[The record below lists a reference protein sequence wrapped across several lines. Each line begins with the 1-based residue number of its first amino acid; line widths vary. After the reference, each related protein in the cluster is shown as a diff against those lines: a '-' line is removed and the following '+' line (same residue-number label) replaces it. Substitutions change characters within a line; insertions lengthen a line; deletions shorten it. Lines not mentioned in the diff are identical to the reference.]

1 MDEIIKYCQIS
12 KRNKTDTC
20 NVVKYNKL
28 QTSSNNPNISA
39 RMRYSQRVH
48 TATPSTNTYTSYT
61 IKYGIPQPPVVPP
74 TRNNPLF
81 MTMFF

>member
-12 KRNKTDTC
+12 RRNKTDTC

-28 QTSSNNPNISA
+28 QTSTNNPNIST
-39 RMRYSQRVH
+39 RMRYSQYVN
-48 TATPSTNTYTSYT
+48 TATPSKNTYTSYT
-61 IKYGIPQPPVVPP
+61 QNYGILAPPVEPP
-74 TRNNPLF
+74 TKNNKLF

>member
-1 MDEIIKYCQIS
+1 MDEIIKYCQIA

-28 QTSSNNPNISA
+28 QTTSNNPNIST
-39 RMRYSQRVH
+39 RMRYSQYVN
-48 TATPSTNTYTSYT
+48 TVTPSKNTYKSYT
-61 IKYGIPQPPVVPP
+61 EKYGELARPAQTP
-74 TRNNPLF
+74 TKNNPLF

>member
-12 KRNKTDTC
+12 RRNKTDTC

-28 QTSSNNPNISA
+28 QTSTNNPNIST
-39 RMRYSQRVH
+39 RMRYSQYVN
-48 TATPSTNTYTSYT
+48 TATPSKNTYASYKE
-61 IKYGIPQPPVVPP
+61 KYGDLAPPVQPP
-74 TRNNPLF
+74 TKNNPLF

>member
-28 QTSSNNPNISA
+28 QTSTNNPNIST
-39 RMRYSQRVH
+39 RMRYSQYVN
-48 TATPSTNTYTSYT
+48 TATPSSNTYTSYT
-61 IKYGIPQPPVVPP
+61 VKYGIPQPQVVPP
-74 TRNNPLF
+74 TKNNPLF
-81 MTMFF
+81 MTMYF

>member
-28 QTSSNNPNISA
+28 QTSTNNPNISA

-61 IKYGIPQPPVVPP
+61 VKYGIPQPPVVPP
-74 TRNNPLF
+74 TKNNPLF
-81 MTMFF
+81 MTMYF

>member
-12 KRNKTDTC
+12 RKNKTDTC

-28 QTSSNNPNISA
+28 QTSTNNPNISA
-39 RMRYSQRVH
+39 RMRYSQRVN
-48 TATPSTNTYTSYT
+48 TATPSSNTYTSYT

>member
-12 KRNKTDTC
+12 RRNKADTC

-28 QTSSNNPNISA
+28 QTSTNNPNIST
-39 RMRYSQRVH
+39 RMRYSQYVN
-48 TATPSTNTYTSYT
+48 TATPSKNTYVSYT
-61 IKYGIPQPPVVPP
+61 QNYGVLAPPVEPP
-74 TRNNPLF
+74 TKNNKLF